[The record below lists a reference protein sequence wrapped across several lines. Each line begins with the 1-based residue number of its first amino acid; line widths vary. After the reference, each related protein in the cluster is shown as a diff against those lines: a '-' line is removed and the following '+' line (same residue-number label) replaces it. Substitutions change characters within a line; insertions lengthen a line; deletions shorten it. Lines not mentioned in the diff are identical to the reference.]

1 MKLVV
6 LDCYAAVSTDLSL
19 DCLKEFSDNITLY
32 DRTKPEDTIAR
43 IGDAE
48 MVIVNKTVLSKD
60 VLQQCPN
67 LKYIGLFATGYNI
80 IDVDY
85 AKKRGIVVANVP
97 GYSTSGVAQL
107 TFAMITHFYNLVDQH
122 NHEVHQGKWQI
133 CEDFCCYDKS
143 IMELAGKTIG
153 LIGFG
158 NIARQVAR
166 IAQAYDMN
174 VLVFSRTKYGECESD
189 SLKFVSFDELLE
201 NSDIVS
207 IHCPL
212 FPETERLINATSL
225 SKMKQS
231 ALLINTAR
239 GGVIDE
245 QALTDALNSGKIAG
259 AGIDVVSVEPIQATN
274 PLLGA
279 KNCILTPHI
288 AWAGRETRQR
298 LIERVADNIRAFQSG
313 TPTNNVARK

>member
-6 LDCYAAVSTDLSL
+6 LDCYTAVSTDLSL
-19 DCLKEFSDNITLY
+19 DCLKEFSDDITLY
-32 DRTKPEDTIAR
+32 DRTKPEDTVKR
-43 IGDAE
+43 IGNAE
-48 MVIVNKTVLSKD
+48 MVIVNKTVLSKE
-60 VLQQCPN
+60 VLEQCPN

-80 IDVDY
+80 IDTEY
-85 AKKRGIVVANVP
+85 ASEHGIVVANVP

-122 NHEVHQGKWQI
+122 NHEVHNGKWQRN
-133 CEDFCCYDKS
+133 EDFCYYDKS
-143 IMELAGKTIG
+143 IMELANKTIG

-158 NIARQVAR
+158 NIAKQVAR

-174 VLVFSRTKYGECESD
+174 VLVFSRTKYSEYESA
-189 SLKFVSFDELLE
+189 SLKFVSFDKLLE
-201 NSDIVS
+201 HSDIVS

-212 FPETERLINATSL
+212 FPDTERLINATSL
-225 SKMKQS
+225 SKMKRS

-239 GGVIDE
+239 GGIIDE
-245 QALTDALNSGKIAG
+245 QALTNALNNETIAG
-259 AGIDVVSVEPIQATN
+259 AGIDVVLVEPIRADN

-279 KNCILTPHI
+279 KNCVITPHI

-298 LIERVADNIRAFQSG
+298 LIERVADNIRAFQNG
-313 TPTNNVARK
+313 TPTNNVAGK